1 MSGPKLEKRMIL
13 GSSKLTRN
21 PISTS
26 WYFCSTDWWTS
37 EFRHF
42 CNWNYQKL
50 NKRSYHTFKNN
61 YDSHNILPH
70 LNTLLDLTVTQTTL
84 KYGSMYI
91 WNLLGNITIWKHN
104 FSLETNVYN
113 IGKIHR
119 ILKIKN
125 MDWKQNL
132 YIETLKVD
140 WKQKNALVTIFWD
153 LKHLV
158 RRKLYD
164 NGESIR
170 SCYSIRSSAIVTGP

>member
-1 MSGPKLEKRMIL
+1 MSGPKLEKWSIL

-42 CNWNYQKL
+42 CIWNYQKL
-50 NKRSYHTFKNN
+50 NKLSYYTFKNN
-61 YDSHNILPH
+61 YDSHDTLPH
-70 LNTLLDLTVTQTTL
+70 LYTLLDLTQTKTTL

-104 FSLETNVYN
+104 FSLETNVDN

-119 ILKIKN
+119 ILKIK
-125 MDWKQNL
+125 KHGL
-132 YIETLKVD
+132 ETKSVYRNIKSRLETEKCIGNNFLRLETFG
-140 WKQKNALVTIFWD
+140 QT
-153 LKHLV
+153 
-158 RRKLYD
+158 
-164 NGESIR
+164 
-170 SCYSIRSSAIVTGP
+170 

>member
-42 CNWNYQKL
+42 RIWNYQKL
-50 NKRSYHTFKNN
+50 NKRSYYTFKNN
-61 YDSHNILPH
+61 YDSHDTLPH
-70 LNTLLDLTVTQTTL
+70 LYILLDLTQTKTTL

-91 WNLLGNITIWKHN
+91 WNLLGNITIWKHY

-113 IGKIHR
+113 IGKIQFFETW
-119 ILKIKN
+119 N
-125 MDWKQNL
+125 
-132 YIETLKVD
+132 IESGPKWTV
-140 WKQKNALVTIFWD
+140 QK
-153 LKHLV
+153 
-158 RRKLYD
+158 
-164 NGESIR
+164 GESER
-170 SCYSIRSSAIVTGP
+170 SLKWTVARKWTVLRQTGRLFEPK